1 MLTEK
6 ITQDLKEAMRAGD
19 HIARDTLRM
28 LQSMVM
34 NESIALKKK
43 DAGLTDEEEVV
54 VLRRAIKQRR
64 ESAQQNRI
72 GNRPE
77 LEQKEEEESAVLER
91 YLPAQMN
98 DEDIRAIVRRA
109 IDESGAL
116 STEDMGKVIGRVM
129 GEVKGMADGAHVRMI
144 VEQELAGLH
153 S

>member
-1 MLTEK
+1 
-6 ITQDLKEAMRAGD
+6 MRAGD
-19 HIARDTLRM
+19 NIARDTLRM

-43 DAGLTDEEEVV
+43 DTGLTDEEVAV

-64 ESAQQNRI
+64 ESEQQYRN

-77 LEQKEEEESAVLER
+77 LAQKEEEESMVLER

-98 DEDIRAIVRRA
+98 DENLHTIVRRA

-116 STEDMGKVIGRVM
+116 STKDMGKVIGRVM
-129 GEVKGMADGAHVRMI
+129 GEVKGMADGAHVRTI
-144 VEQELAGLH
+144 VEQELTGLH
-153 S
+153 P

>member
-54 VLRRAIKQRR
+54 VLRRAI
-64 ESAQQNRI
+64 I

>member
-1 MLTEK
+1 
-6 ITQDLKEAMRAGD
+6 MRAGD

-64 ESAQQNRI
+64 ESAQQYRI